1 MFGNVK
7 HERLGKWGLSNVC
20 KTRKSSKSSEPSDT
34 TNENS
39 EGIGNG
45 KPSGKVIKDK
55 KSKGKVG
62 ASK

>member
-7 HERLGKWGLSNVC
+7 QERLGKWGRFNMC
-20 KTRKSSKSSEPSDT
+20 KTRKSSKTSEPSDT

-39 EGIGNG
+39 GPIGNG

-55 KSKGKVG
+55 NRKVG
-62 ASK
+62 ASN